1 MQHSAD
7 TTGVEAVVKLTK
19 EDLTIPN
26 LISAFRLLLI
36 PVFAVLASLEHDLAA
51 LIVVAVSSISDW
63 ADGYIARRFNQV
75 SELGKSLDPIADRC
89 FILVTFVVLVVRE
102 EIPIW
107 LLLLVVGRDLVMA
120 ILVSLV
126 ARSGHRPMAVT
137 YVGKAATLCLL
148 VAMPLFLLAT
158 LTADASTFSDVA
170 RVLAWIF
177 ALIGVVLYWA
187 SAIQYLRRGVTL
199 LRVRPEVDNV

>member
-1 MQHSAD
+1 M
-7 TTGVEAVVKLTK
+7 KLTK

>member
-1 MQHSAD
+1 
-7 TTGVEAVVKLTK
+7 
-19 EDLTIPN
+19 
-26 LISAFRLLLI
+26 
-36 PVFAVLASLEHDLAA
+36 
-51 LIVVAVSSISDW
+51 
-63 ADGYIARRFNQV
+63 
-75 SELGKSLDPIADRC
+75 
-89 FILVTFVVLVVRE
+89 VRE

>member
-177 ALIGVVLYWA
+177 ALIGGVLYWA

>member
-126 ARSGHRPMAVT
+126 ARSGHCPMAVT

>member
-1 MQHSAD
+1 M
-7 TTGVEAVVKLTK
+7 EAVVKLTK

>member
-1 MQHSAD
+1 VS
-7 TTGVEAVVKLTK
+7 
-19 EDLTIPN
+19 
-26 LISAFRLLLI
+26 
-36 PVFAVLASLEHDLAA
+36 AVLASLEHDLAA

>member
-1 MQHSAD
+1 M
-7 TTGVEAVVKLTK
+7 KLTK

-89 FILVTFVVLVVRE
+89 FILVTFIVLVVRE

-107 LLLLVVGRDLVMA
+107 LLLLVVGRDVVMA

-126 ARSGHRPMAVT
+126 ARAGHRPMAVT
-137 YVGKAATLCLL
+137 YIGKAATLCLL
-148 VAMPLFLLAT
+148 VAMPLFLLAALSAHAT
-158 LTADASTFSDVA
+158 VFSDVA
-170 RVLAWIF
+170 RMLAWVF
-177 ALIGVVLYWA
+177 ALTGTALYWA
-187 SAIQYLRRGVTL
+187 SAVQYVRRGTAL
-199 LRVRPEVDNV
+199 LRSEPESDPV